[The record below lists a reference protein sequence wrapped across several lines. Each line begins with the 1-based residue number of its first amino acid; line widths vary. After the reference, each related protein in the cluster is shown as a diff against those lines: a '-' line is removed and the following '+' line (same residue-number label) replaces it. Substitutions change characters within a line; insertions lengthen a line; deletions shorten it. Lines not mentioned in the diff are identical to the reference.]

1 MKNKTTSLKIGVGT
15 ATILMIFVV
24 LCMVILSVLS
34 LQEAQMN
41 EALVNKEKDYTQ
53 AYYEAKT
60 KADLI
65 YNEMCDTSVSLAT
78 RIENVEQQYE
88 VRVAHDAQ
96 SIRYVVAINEQKQ
109 LQVIVKNDETLAIS
123 SYVVQNNKGE
133 DTK

>member
-15 ATILMIFVV
+15 VTILMIFVV

-34 LQEAQMN
+34 LKEAQMN
-41 EALVNKEKDYTQ
+41 EALVNKEKGYTQ

-65 YNEMCDTSVSLAT
+65 YDEISDTSVSLAT
-78 RIENVEQQYE
+78 RIENIERQYE
-88 VRVAHDAQ
+88 VRVAQDAQ
-96 SIRYVVAINEQKQ
+96 SIRYVVAINKQKQ
-109 LQVIVKNDETLAIS
+109 LQVIVKNDETLAIA
-123 SYVVQNNKGE
+123 SYAVQNNKGE